1 MPLLRPTAVLSLE
14 DIEALE
20 KPGLWRRLGLSLPA
34 MAILTGASLRMYRAL
49 VLTFGWSDSWLW
61 IAGTFIGG
69 AMILFLMATLHLGN
83 YPVKAWWWRA
93 PVFALVEA
101 GTEILVSLVL
111 TYLGLEVVGSMQAT
125 FEDWQVTSLRTL
137 FFRFGGI
144 TLFALVLALV
154 STVVRWLLLKKRE
167 VTHS

>member
-20 KPGLWRRLGLSLPA
+20 KPGIWRRLGLSLPA
-34 MAILTGASLRMYRAL
+34 MAILTGVSLRLYRAL

-83 YPVKAWWWRA
+83 YPARAWWWRA

-101 GTEILVSLVL
+101 GTEILVSLAL

-125 FEDWQVTSLRTL
+125 IEDWQVTSLRTL
-137 FFRFGGI
+137 SFRFAGI
-144 TLFALVLALV
+144 SLFALVLAVV
-154 STVVRWLLLKKRE
+154 STVVRMLLLKKRE
-167 VTHS
+167 VTQA